1 MKAKVVS
8 QVSFSPQL
16 SGAHARAIPLV
27 NEFVLCI
34 GLRIKASKGLM
45 ILLIS
50 GQKRLKG
57 NVNGQITAAVLS
69 FTGRSAGVNQELYLI
84 LARTGFSP

>member
-16 SGAHARAIPLV
+16 SGAHARATRLV
-27 NEFVLCI
+27 NEFVHCI

-50 GQKRLKG
+50 GQKKVKR
-57 NVNGQITAAVLS
+57 
-69 FTGRSAGVNQELYLI
+69 
-84 LARTGFSP
+84 